1 MLIQFTTSAD
11 MECNFLGL
19 VLMYVSNTAR
29 GMLQTAAT
37 VRAITAHHLSVGHC
51 FLFSSV
57 FRILKWLTFEK
68 KKKMPALYSG

>member
-1 MLIQFTTSAD
+1 

-37 VRAITAHHLSVGHC
+37 VRTVTAHHLSVRHC
-51 FLFSSV
+51 FPFSSV
-57 FRILKWLTFEK
+57 VRILKWLTFGK
-68 KKKMPALYSG
+68 KDACLIFWMKPLNIATTL